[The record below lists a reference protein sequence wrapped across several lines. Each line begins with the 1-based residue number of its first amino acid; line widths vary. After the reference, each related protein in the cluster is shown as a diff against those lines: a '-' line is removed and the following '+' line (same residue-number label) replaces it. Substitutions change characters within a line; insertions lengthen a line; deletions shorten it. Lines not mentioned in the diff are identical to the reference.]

1 MNSFLLDLEEKLK
14 EMNLTKYRRE
24 AVHSTMRFWEESS
37 KDERLIETAIDR
49 GVQTA
54 QLLKEIE

>member
-1 MNSFLLDLEEKLK
+1 
-14 EMNLTKYRRE
+14 MNLTKYRRE